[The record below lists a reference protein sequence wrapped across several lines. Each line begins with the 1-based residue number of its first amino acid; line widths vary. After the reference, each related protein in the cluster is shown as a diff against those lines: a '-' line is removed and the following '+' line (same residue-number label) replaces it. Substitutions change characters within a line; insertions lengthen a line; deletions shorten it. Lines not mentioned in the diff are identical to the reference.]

1 MGYRSC
7 VAMTVYGLPHDC
19 DMVVNMLTL
28 SVKDEWLREMLE
40 RQMQTHTDE
49 TAKTRYVFWSFDDI
63 KWYDDCDAV
72 CKKLF
77 SLVDEIE
84 EAREEIVFDQPRLAA
99 EFVRIGESDDD
110 TEYNS
115 TDHADWMLGVQRQ
128 INHPTFFKW
137 K

>member
-19 DMVVNMLTL
+19 DMVVDMLTL

-49 TAKTRYVFWSFDDI
+49 TANTRYVFWSFDDI
-63 KWYDDCDAV
+63 KWYDDCDTV
-72 CKKLF
+72 HQKLF
-77 SLVDEIE
+77 SLVNEIE
-84 EAREEIVFDQPRLAA
+84 EARAEVVFDQPRLAA

-110 TEYNS
+110 TEYNN